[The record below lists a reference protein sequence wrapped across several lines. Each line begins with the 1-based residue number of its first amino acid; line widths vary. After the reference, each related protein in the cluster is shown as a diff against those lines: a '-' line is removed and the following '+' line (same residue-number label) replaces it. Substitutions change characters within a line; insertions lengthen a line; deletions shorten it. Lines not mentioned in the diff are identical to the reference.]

1 MLEATTRTDEEA
13 PRRPTGARGPGPEV
27 WVLLT
32 GAGAVGG
39 GVLSAVLAGADAGAG
54 TVVGVLLA
62 TAGVTAAGS
71 LRAVALMRR
80 TSGRVRS
87 TAAALRRGDLS
98 GARSGVAVPDAAG
111 DTAALDEAL
120 TCLAGVLEPIVP
132 AVGLLDIAG
141 EEIAEASRTVTSGM
155 RTTSQEAER
164 IESSVQ
170 AIIVDVRGIEDSG
183 ARIKA
188 AVSAI
193 AENAGRA
200 SRMAGEAVDA
210 VASTAAVVG
219 ALGRSS
225 DRVGA
230 VVQLITGIAEQTN
243 LLALNATIEA
253 ARAGEAGKGFAVVA
267 GEVKELAQE
276 TARATDEVGPIIAS
290 IQQEA
295 AAAITAIERVRATI
309 EEIAAF
315 QQTIVSEVDEQSATT
330 SRLDAMARAVSAQV
344 DGIGAASGSVAMHS
358 RTALVAGELTEQ
370 AVAELAGLSSTLK
383 SAAGR
388 FTLPPRAAV
397 GGYRIA
403 WDRPANVLEFT
414 ITGTWDVSTARA
426 FDAELRA
433 AMDQARPG

>member
-1 MLEATTRTDEEA
+1 
-13 PRRPTGARGPGPEV
+13 V
-27 WVLLT
+27 
-32 GAGAVGG
+32 
-39 GVLSAVLAGADAGAG
+39 
-54 TVVGVLLA
+54 
-62 TAGVTAAGS
+62 
-71 LRAVALMRR
+71 
-80 TSGRVRS
+80 
-87 TAAALRRGDLS
+87 
-98 GARSGVAVPDAAG
+98 ARS
-111 DTAALDEAL
+111 
-120 TCLAGVLEPIVP
+120 
-132 AVGLLDIAG
+132 
-141 EEIAEASRTVTSGM
+141 
-155 RTTSQEAER
+155 
-164 IESSVQ
+164 
-170 AIIVDVRGIEDSG
+170 VDQV
-183 ARIKA
+183 
-188 AVSAI
+188 
-193 AENAGRA
+193 
-200 SRMAGEAVDA
+200 
-210 VASTAAVVG
+210 AAVVG

-230 VVQLITGIAEQTN
+230 VVELITGIAEQTN

-295 AAAITAIERVRATI
+295 AAAITAIDRVRATI

-344 DGIGAASGSVAMHS
+344 DGIGAASGSVATHS
-358 RTALVAGELTEQ
+358 RTALAAGELTEQ

-403 WDRPANVLEFT
+403 WDRPANVLEFA
-414 ITGTWDVSTARA
+414 ITGTWDESTARA

-433 AMDQARPG
+433 AMDQARPGWKIYCDMRDYPPQSAAVAAVHEGLMGYSAQCGVAWSVNLVPNGLVAADAAPRGCLGHAGQLRGHRGRRPRGPAGALSRRAPAPRGAGARPGFLEDPRTDRPDQSRPSCSPARTPAATLPRRGRWGISSACARWYASGFPVQVVVPTAPSGVSSWCQLPCTGSRNRAAPCSVQRRSSSV